1 MSLYIYVY
9 LIKTRTISVLNYT
22 IIILIMDGQKKSFR
36 CLECDEEEKKK
47 YEEATYY
54 SDVCLL
60 ACPPARRG
68 VVVVYSSMS

>member
-1 MSLYIYVY
+1 MVKRLA
-9 LIKTRTISVLNYT
+9 
-22 IIILIMDGQKKSFR
+22 
-36 CLECDEEEKKK
+36 LECDEEEKKK

-54 SDVCLL
+54 TDVCLLAGL